1 MNLNKKSIKQIIY
14 ILFAAILF
22 MWLLENIAGVGQFL
36 GSIWG
41 MLNPFIV
48 GAAIAFIL
56 NVPMRGIE
64 KLIFGRT
71 DRLQG
76 ARRPI
81 SYAITLVVVFGVITF
96 ALYVI
101 IPQLAET
108 MVALSKEIPPA
119 VAALGDLYNSKV
131 AEIEAVKNFAGDIS
145 LDWKSISS
153 SIVEVLKT
161 GSANL
166 ISSGVDLISG
176 IVNGIISFV
185 IGFIFS
191 IYILMQK
198 ESLAV
203 QGKKVV
209 YALFKEERA
218 DRIMSVVSLTGQTF
232 ARFLSG
238 QCVEAIIIWAIFF
251 TFMSIFGFPYA
262 MLISMTIGLFSLV
275 PMIGAVTA
283 AVIGAILISIQ
294 SPLMAVLFLVMYVVL
309 QQLEANLIYPH
320 VVGNAVKLPSMWVL
334 FGAIMGAKIGGIVPM
349 LIAIPLFSVLY
360 SLFRTYVYGK
370 LKLRKVPGEKLD
382 SKSKGDEY

>member
-1 MNLNKKSIKQIIY
+1 MNLNKKNIKQIIY

-22 MWLLENIAGVGQFL
+22 MWLLENIAGVGAFV
-36 GSIWG
+36 GEVWG
-41 MLNPFIV
+41 MLTPFVV

-56 NVPMRGIE
+56 NVPMKAIE
-64 KLIFGRT
+64 KLIFGKT
-71 DRLQG
+71 ERLKG

-81 SYAITLVVVFGVITF
+81 SYAITLILVFGVITF

-101 IPQLAET
+101 IPQLADT
-108 MVALSKEIPPA
+108 MVSLSKEIPPA
-119 VAALGDLYNSKV
+119 VAAIGDYYNSKL
-131 AEIEAVKNFAGDIS
+131 AQIEAVKNFAGDIS
-145 LDWKSISS
+145 FDWKGLSASL
-153 SIVEVLKT
+153 VEMLKS
-161 GSANL
+161 GSASL
-166 ISSGVDLISG
+166 ITSGVELLSDI
-176 IVNGIISFV
+176 INGIISFV

-198 ESLAV
+198 ENLAI

-218 DRIMSVVSLTGQTF
+218 DRIMSVASLTGNTF

-238 QCVEAIIIWAIFF
+238 QCVEAIIIWVIFF
-251 TFMSIFGFPYA
+251 VFMTIFGFPYA

-275 PMIGAVTA
+275 PMIGALTA
-283 AVIGAILISIQ
+283 AIIGALLICIQ
-294 SPLMAVLFLVMYVVL
+294 SPVMALLFLVMYIVL

-370 LKLRKVPGEKLD
+370 LKLRKVPQDKLGGEA
-382 SKSKGDEY
+382 